1 MTDRFT
7 VKAYTPDQSDY
18 EKIRAFTRRAFSAD
32 ELYAFEVTLCD
43 NEIDRD
49 FEKFSV
55 NSLSALQNLF
65 VGKTGIKDHSMKA
78 EDQTARVF
86 DTRLEKIPGKKTADG
101 EDYVALRAKAYMV
114 RTPENESLIR
124 DIDAGIKKEVSV
136 SCSAKSRVCSV
147 CGAEKS
153 KEYCGHKPGGTYG
166 GKLCYTILDDVFDA
180 YEFSFV
186 AVPAQRN
193 AGVEKAFD
201 MEKDGTM
208 TEDILKKLRSGG
220 TAVSDGEAA
229 YLVQMMDELRDDAA
243 LGREYR
249 KTLVRDLVKLCG
261 RELPELDTEIFKRVA
276 DIMTAKEL
284 VSFKETFEKQ
294 RARREKP
301 APQLVRQKEQ
311 KAKGALSEF
320 KI

>member
-55 NSLSALQNLF
+55 NALSALQNLF

-136 SCSAKSRVCSV
+136 SCSAKSRMCSV
-147 CGAEKS
+147 CGAEK
-153 KEYCGHKPGGTYG
+153 
-166 GKLCYTILDDVFDA
+166 A
-180 YEFSFV
+180 
-186 AVPAQRN
+186 RN
-193 AGVEKAFD
+193 
-201 MEKDGTM
+201 
-208 TEDILKKLRSGG
+208 
-220 TAVSDGEAA
+220 TAAISRAA
-229 YLVQMMDELRDDAA
+229 RTAENCVIRFWMMCATHMNSVLWQC
-243 LGREYR
+243 L
-249 KTLVRDLVKLCG
+249 
-261 RELPELDTEIFKRVA
+261 
-276 DIMTAKEL
+276 
-284 VSFKETFEKQ
+284 
-294 RARREKP
+294 RRETQVWKKH
-301 APQLVRQKEQ
+301 LIWKRTVR
-311 KAKGALSEF
+311 
-320 KI
+320 